1 MMLDGGFRNPFIFD
15 GLLENFFSFF
25 CVALERIEAGSF
37 TEVEVGRLL
46 ADEGVHLLTG
56 EG

>member
-37 TEVEVGRLL
+37 AKVEIDSLI
-46 ADEGVHLLTG
+46 ADEGVHLLAG

>member
-25 CVALERIEAGSF
+25 CVALQCIEAGSF
-37 TEVEVGRLL
+37 AKVEIDRLI
-46 ADEGVHLLTG
+46 ADEGVHLLAG
-56 EG
+56 ED